1 MIKKFMNDVC
11 WGELDFLLIDTPP
24 GMNEALSNAA
34 WRSNLLNHIKLGTS
48 DEHMAVMENIREM
61 NFGDFSAVLVTTP
74 QVKILF
80 SNFKA
85 V

>member
-1 MIKKFMNDVC
+1 MIKKFMNNVC

-34 WRSNLLNHIKLGTS
+34 WKSNLLNPIKLGTS

-74 QVKILF
+74 QV
-80 SNFKA
+80 
-85 V
+85 